1 MLRPQP
7 GPASAAWTLP
17 LPELVPALR
26 DVAAAFRRV
35 RRAAQPGPGFRI
47 GICDR
52 AGQVVA
58 SAMLPSAA
66 QVQRF
71 AGAMAD
77 LGYGHVTADARTDL
91 QEGWHMLFVPQHT
104 QPVARPAS
112 PAAQAAC

>member
-58 SAMLPSAA
+58 SATLPSAA

-71 AGAMAD
+71 ARAMAD
-77 LGYGHVTADARTDL
+77 LGYADVTATARADL
-91 QEGWHMLFVPQHT
+91 QGWHVLFVPQHT
-104 QPVARPAS
+104 PSAHRPAS
-112 PAAQAAC
+112 PAAQAAR

>member
-17 LPELVPALR
+17 LPERVPDLR

-35 RRAAQPGPGFRI
+35 RRAAQPGPGFLI

-52 AGQVVA
+52 TGQVVA
-58 SAMLPSAA
+58 SATLPSAL

-71 AGAMAD
+71 ALAMAD
-77 LGYGHVTADARTDL
+77 LGYEGTGAGV
-91 QEGWHMLFVPQHT
+91 QGWHVLFVPQYPRT
-104 QPVARPAS
+104 ALRTAS
-112 PAAQAAC
+112 PAVHASA